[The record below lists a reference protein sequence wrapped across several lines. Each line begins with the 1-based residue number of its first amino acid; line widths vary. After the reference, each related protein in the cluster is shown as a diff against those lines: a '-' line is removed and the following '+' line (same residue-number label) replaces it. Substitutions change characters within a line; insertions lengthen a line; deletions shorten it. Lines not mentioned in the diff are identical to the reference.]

1 MFDNGEAQRELSS
14 NTASQFD
21 RNDRNNFGRSA
32 NGSDGHSNPSFNGD
46 DNNLIGSN
54 FQSPCYPTID
64 SRHSSISGP
73 HRFNHHP
80 YQASQDPKYD
90 TTTIA
95 AAAAVAAAAYNATA
109 YGHPHGHHESSS
121 TTNSEIAT
129 SIASSSH
136 NSCQDFLPTETFNP
150 YENVSNHG
158 RQSKFLNCSTSPF
171 FGASGF
177 FGNYPPSIAQI
188 DRSSSFHHSSLSN
201 QSYSNGSSPTNGNDR
216 LYAMAAAA
224 AIHHHHGRE
233 DLARSRSGYLNETGT
248 TNHSYHGAAQVTAPY
263 SSAIGPY
270 VNGSDCVIGSNDDS
284 KSLNQC
290 VRSDPIPSEPIAVS
304 YGTNENHSDSYYR
317 FRMNNHITS
326 SMDSYVMPSS
336 ILEYDNPNTNEA
348 VSSQSQSII
357 AVTTS
362 ITAYEAYQS
371 LPSAES
377 TNIDSVDQ
385 LKSSSTSP
393 QEQHLS
399 SSATK
404 NSNNCSE
411 ESRIAPIASSQIHL
425 RMPNWNGFNL
435 DLPSTSTA
443 SEVLAKVQ
451 ASNASFDLKTKPIN
465 EIAETDGE
473 DSNLESDRG
482 AKKPR
487 LMMEESVMKR
497 DCLFAIDS
505 QRTSSS
511 PLSSITT
518 KSDQNDRST
527 IYDKSFQNDRFS
539 IENDN
544 KTNSIVFIADTD
556 REANFNS
563 WNSFTD
569 FPNDNECFE
578 SYTCNGYFSITIYN
592 LFLPH
597 HKIIASLH
605 Y

>member
-46 DNNLIGSN
+46 DNNLIG
-54 FQSPCYPTID
+54 T
-64 SRHSSISGP
+64 
-73 HRFNHHP
+73 
-80 YQASQDPKYD
+80 SQDPTYD

-109 YGHPHGHHESSS
+109 YGHPYGHHESSS

-336 ILEYDNPNTNEA
+336 ISEYDNPNTNEA

-569 FPNDNECFE
+569 FPNDNGE
-578 SYTCNGYFSITIYN
+578 T
-592 LFLPH
+592 
-597 HKIIASLH
+597 KSLGNDVVDLN
-605 Y
+605 